1 MAIDTRANLIEVA
14 TNAFA
19 RDGFAT
25 TSLRSIAKEAG
36 VSPALVVH
44 HFGSREKLVEECIVK
59 SLGLWVSEKQQFVD
73 VSLST
78 SLSQWQSS
86 VDQHGSKLQ
95 FFRQV
100 LLAGGEPAN
109 ILFSRMVQEAQM
121 VIDSQVEKGQ
131 IRKLENRDDLALLMT
146 LNGLAPLLL
155 QEQMANLLGQSL
167 AQTGLTDR
175 LAKTT
180 DEVYRRGIY
189 KSSDSGSGKKKKKKS
204 AKKQG

>member
-1 MAIDTRANLIEVA
+1 
-14 TNAFA
+14 
-19 RDGFAT
+19 
-25 TSLRSIAKEAG
+25 
-36 VSPALVVH
+36 VVH
-44 HFGSREKLVEECIVK
+44 HFGSREKLAEECIVK

-86 VDQHGSKLQ
+86 VDHYGSKLQ

-131 IRKLENRDDLALLMT
+131 IRNLENRDDLALLMT

-155 QEQMANLLGQSL
+155 QEQMATFLGQSQE
-167 AQTGLTDR
+167 QTGLTER

-189 KSSDSGSGKKKKKKS
+189 KISDSGSGKKKKKKS

>member
-1 MAIDTRANLIEVA
+1 MATDTRANLIDVA

-86 VDQHGSKLQ
+86 VDHHGSKLQ

-155 QEQMANLLGQSL
+155 QEQMSSFLGQSQE
-167 AQTGLTDR
+167 QTGLTDR

-189 KSSDSGSGKKKKKKS
+189 KNSDSGSGKKKKKKS